1 MTYTPFPKMTF
12 STFALAMMLFFM
24 HAAQA
29 EQSDATRLD
38 GARALVTQMAQSVK
52 IAVEADYNDDA
63 ERIAAV
69 DGLIERY
76 FDFKGIT
83 RYSAGRYWKKASETE
98 RDDYTRLF
106 RTVLTGLAARQFD
119 QLKGLDYTVTDAVSK
134 GKKLVLVTGVMK
146 DPTGAQADAVVSWRV
161 STPSDKPPL
170 IIDVEIENISMLITQ
185 QQENTAIIRKNGG
198 KFSALIDLL
207 KKTADEL

>member
-1 MTYTPFPKMTF
+1 MTF
-12 STFALAMMLFFM
+12 PSVSKMAFASFALAVMLYAMPFA
-24 HAAQA
+24 HA
-29 EQSDATRLD
+29 EQTDAKRLES
-38 GARALVTQMAQSVK
+38 ARTLVSEMAKSVK
-52 IAVEADYNDDA
+52 IAVEADYNGDD

-69 DGLIERY
+69 DQLIERY
-76 FDFKGIT
+76 FDFDGIT

-98 RDDYTRLF
+98 RSDYTRLF
-106 RTVLTGLAARQFD
+106 RMVLTALAARQFD

-146 DPTGAQADAVVSWRV
+146 DPTGAQADAIVSWRV
-161 STPSDKPPL
+161 STPASKPPL

-207 KKTADEL
+207 KKTSNEL